1 MAESLGSGKS
11 ADASNNLPLAK
22 DDKSNSDK
30 DNTSIDDMAEWE
42 RRLAEGDLP
51 EDFLEV
57 TEPQTPDQP
66 VSTSQPKSNAQ
77 QPSTGLLVDLIPTVT
92 ATNSVVVAQE
102 RVPPPASLQGI
113 HLHCINFKYSSYSI
127 IFRKRNSKRA

>member
-113 HLHCINFKYSSYSI
+113 CFTWYQFKFLSL
-127 IFRKRNSKRA
+127 

>member
-92 ATNSVVVAQE
+92 ATNSVPLE

>member
-1 MAESLGSGKS
+1 MAESLGKS
-11 ADASNNLPLAK
+11 ADASNNLPLSK

-113 HLHCINFKYSSYSI
+113 CFTWYQFKFLSL
-127 IFRKRNSKRA
+127 